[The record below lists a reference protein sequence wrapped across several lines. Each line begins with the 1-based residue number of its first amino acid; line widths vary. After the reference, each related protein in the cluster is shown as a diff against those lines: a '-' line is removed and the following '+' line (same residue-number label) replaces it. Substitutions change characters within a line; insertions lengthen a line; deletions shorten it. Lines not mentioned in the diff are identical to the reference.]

1 MPRLTDS
8 PARASDAPAGSG
20 ARIVTWAQHRIST
33 LTLREDSLILVR
45 QGRKSLI
52 GASGTL
58 VVERGQ
64 ALVVARGTQWDVIND
79 PAGQPCYEALALGF
93 GDALV
98 REQWQR
104 LAAEAAATPGMD
116 GAQVLALDPEVSEA
130 AQRAARFLQARS
142 VSDAVQRH
150 RLAEV
155 LMLLADRGLHFKPVD
170 ELGWDERVR
179 RLVAQRPEADWSV
192 ETLALAFNLS
202 ASTLRRRLD
211 GSGAS
216 VAALVREV
224 RLEVALALLQT
235 TRRPIGE
242 IAQRCGWESHSRFS
256 AAFQERWGFAPSVL
270 RAGPVSAV
278 ARPAQGL
285 TQDG

>member
-1 MPRLTDS
+1 MPRLTAS
-8 PARASDAPAGSG
+8 PTRPSDAPAGSG

-33 LTLREDSLILVR
+33 LTLREDALVLVR

-52 GASGTL
+52 GAGGTL
-58 VVERGQ
+58 VAERGQ
-64 ALVVARGTQWDVIND
+64 VLLVARGTQWDVVND

-104 LAAEAAATPGMD
+104 LAAPGTPALD
-116 GAQVLALDPEVSEA
+116 GARVLAHDPDVSEA

-142 VSDAVQRH
+142 VSEAVQRH

-155 LMLLADRGLHFKPVD
+155 LLLLAERGLHFRPLD
-170 ELGWDERVR
+170 ELGWDDRVR

-192 ETLALAFNLS
+192 ETLAGAFNLS

-211 GSGAS
+211 GCGAS

-242 IAQRCGWESHSRFS
+242 IAQRCGWESHSRFT

-270 RAGPVSAV
+270 RAGPVSLV
-278 ARPAQGL
+278 ARPAHRSA
-285 TQDG
+285 QDD